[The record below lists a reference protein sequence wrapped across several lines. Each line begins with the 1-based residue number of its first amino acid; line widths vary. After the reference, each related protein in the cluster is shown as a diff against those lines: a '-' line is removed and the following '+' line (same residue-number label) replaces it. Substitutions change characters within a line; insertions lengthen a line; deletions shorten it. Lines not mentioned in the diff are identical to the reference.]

1 MINRLH
7 FCPKTYSA
15 VITAL
20 SGYLEDRKLVNIIS
34 ECPQPKLSFAGKVA
48 LSEHFKNR
56 MRGGENVLEY
66 GDKEFDLLCTNSH
79 SHEEAPKYKPTHD
92 VHAPIV
98 SRRSLYNSQSSEYND
113 NELEAV

>member
-7 FCPKTYSA
+7 FCTKTYSA

-20 SGYLEDRKLVNIIS
+20 SGYLEDRELVNILS
-34 ECPQPKLSFAGKVA
+34 ECPPKLSFAGTVA
-48 LSEHFKNR
+48 FSGHFKNR
-56 MRGGENVLEY
+56 MRGESILEY

-79 SHEEAPKYKPTHD
+79 SHEEAPKHKPTHD